1 MKRFVSLLLTFSLLP
16 STFNHAKAQ
25 TEVGLFIPGTTIDG
39 VNYFLPQ
46 TALRITVVAEKTVT
60 VPGEL
65 NKYAFRYLRLKDVPT
80 EQSTSWRIKSV
91 TAEPYGIPDARKAY
105 NVKLKA
111 KTVAPLVSLTHEGI
125 LLAINTTAEEHTLP
139 ALPQGTPAQLPLNP
153 KLYLNQEMLTAG
165 STTKLAELCAQEIY
179 DIRESRN
186 ALVRGEADNT
196 PKDGE
201 QLRLM
206 LSQLDTQA
214 EALQQ
219 LFGGYTTTCTE
230 VFSFNYV
237 PTQETERD
245 LLFRFSQITGVVDRD
260 DLSGQPVYISIKGTG
275 NIPQP
280 VPSIEAD
287 KKKAKI
293 QERGIFYNVP
303 AREAISIFDLNYIYH
318 QSECAMGQFGTTE
331 ILSDILFDKKLTT
344 RATFYQDNGGLKKL
358 EQ

>member
-1 MKRFVSLLLTFSLLP
+1 MKRIVVLFIIHCTLFIGAL
-16 STFNHAKAQ
+16 AQ
-25 TEVGLFIPGTTIDG
+25 TEVSQFIPGTTVDG

-60 VPGEL
+60 MPGEL

-80 EQSTSWRIKSV
+80 EQSTTWKIKSV
-91 TAEPYGIPDARKAY
+91 TAEPYGLPDARKAY
-105 NVKLKA
+105 NVKLKQ
-111 KTVAPLVSLTHEGI
+111 KTLAPLVALTHDGI
-125 LLAINTTAEEHTLP
+125 LLAINTTAEES
-139 ALPQGTPAQLPLNP
+139 ALPPLPQATPAKQPLNP

-219 LFGGYTTTCTE
+219 LFAGYTTTSTE
-230 VFSFNYV
+230 VFSFNYL
-237 PTQETERD
+237 PTSETDRD
-245 LLFRFSQITGVVDRD
+245 LLFRFSQITGAVDRD

-287 KKKAKI
+287 KKKAKME
-293 QERGIFYNVP
+293 ERGIYYNVP
-303 AREAISIFDLNYIYH
+303 ARVAISIFDLNYVYH
-318 QSECAMGQFGTTE
+318 QSECTMGQFGTTE

-344 RATFYQDNGGLKKL
+344 RVTFYQENGGLKKL